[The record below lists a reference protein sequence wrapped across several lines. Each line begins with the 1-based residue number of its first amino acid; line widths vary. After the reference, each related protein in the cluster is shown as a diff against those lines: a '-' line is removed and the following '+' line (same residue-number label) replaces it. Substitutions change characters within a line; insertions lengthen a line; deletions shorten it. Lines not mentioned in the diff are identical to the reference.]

1 MEERSLRITG
11 TDKTFFN
18 KITSTLTKILIP
30 TKIGINGNKISI
42 KRNSLLKTYE
52 NYKEENENYNQQE

>member
-18 KITSTLTKILIP
+18 KITNTLTKILIP
-30 TKIGINGNKISI
+30 TKIGIKWNA
-42 KRNSLLKTYE
+42 YF
-52 NYKEENENYNQQE
+52 YKKK